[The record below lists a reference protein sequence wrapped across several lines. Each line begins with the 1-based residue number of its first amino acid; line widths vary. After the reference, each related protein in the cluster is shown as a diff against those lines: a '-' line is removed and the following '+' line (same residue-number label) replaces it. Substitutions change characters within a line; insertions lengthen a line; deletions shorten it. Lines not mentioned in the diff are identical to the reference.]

1 MGRPINKRFFGANAN
16 NNLKVQFF
24 NGTASVPGYIVKQVG
39 SKKFVVKEF
48 GGTARFICRLVDRA
62 AADLAAGQ
70 MSITVRLDDGTVAQ
84 ISKIAAHKITVQGTS
99 RKWSFSNSTSDGA
112 VEIEEAG
119 TSPAVA
125 TGADDI
131 EGDETED

>member
-1 MGRPINKRFFGANAN
+1 MGRPLNKRFFGANAK

-48 GGTARFICRLVDRA
+48 GGTTKFICRLVEA
-62 AADLAAGQ
+62 ESASLTAGQ
-70 MSITVRLDDGTVAQ
+70 MSITVKLDNGTVAQ
-84 ISKIAAHKITVQGTS
+84 VSKITAHKVTALGVS
-99 RKWSFSNSTSDGA
+99 HNWSFSSSTTDGA

-119 TSPAVA
+119 TSEAVA
-125 TGADDI
+125 TGADEL
-131 EGDETED
+131 EGDEE